1 MIRSSGGHREPLAAD
16 GCVCRHRREVRH
28 LLRLA
33 GGSHPLGDVEED
45 TVSYGYDVEFSL
57 MLGGCFFL
65 LLCVACVIEG
75 WLDARRG
82 KR

>member
-1 MIRSSGGHREPLAAD
+1 MIRWRGGHREALAAD
-16 GCVCRHRREVRH
+16 GGECRHRREVRH

-33 GGSHPLGDVEED
+33 GGAYPLGDVEED

-65 LLCVACVIEG
+65 LLCIAAVVEI
-75 WLDARRG
+75 WLDARRD
-82 KR
+82 R

>member
-1 MIRSSGGHREPLAAD
+1 M
-16 GCVCRHRREVRH
+16 CRHRREVRH

-33 GGSHPLGDVEED
+33 RGSYPLGDVEED

-57 MLGGCFFL
+57 MLGLGL
-65 LLCVACVIEG
+65 LLFIIVGSVIEI